1 MFCLFEIIIEVLDP
15 MDPML
20 ANLSVLNLNSP
31 RLCWQTAYHYN
42 PCNLQN

>member
-15 MDPML
+15 MDPLL

-31 RLCWQTAYHYN
+31 RFMLAN
-42 PCNLQN
+42 SIPLQSL